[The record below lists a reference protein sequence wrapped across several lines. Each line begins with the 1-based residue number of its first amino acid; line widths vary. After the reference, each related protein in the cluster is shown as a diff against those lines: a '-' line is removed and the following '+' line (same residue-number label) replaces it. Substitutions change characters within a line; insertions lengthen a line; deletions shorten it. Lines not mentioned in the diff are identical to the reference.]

1 MAPSPAPEVLRM
13 YTGRFERVREGR
25 KVERVVITL
34 DEKQLRIGYIA
45 NGPGAIINGI
55 DITMDGIPRFIIG
68 GVGSDDVQAMAKTR
82 PGDNTVLF
90 TTRNGKIT
98 GVTIDKK
105 TYQRAEKDGCDIIR
119 LPQEVRERI
128 WMEALRREPPHD
140 EVVLTVQTG
149 VPMITSDI
157 KVSKKDSRLVKKL
170 TSVFQI

>member
-25 KVERVVITL
+25 KVARVVITL

-90 TTRNGKIT
+90 TTRNEDHGR
-98 GVTIDKK
+98 DDR
-105 TYQRAEKDGCDIIR
+105 QEDIS
-119 LPQEVRERI
+119 
-128 WMEALRREPPHD
+128 ARRE
-140 EVVLTVQTG
+140 G
-149 VPMITSDI
+149 
-157 KVSKKDSRLVKKL
+157 RLRHHQAPAGGARAYL
-170 TSVFQI
+170 DGSPAPEATAR